1 MCSPEK
7 TRWFHS
13 PLISRCKKWTLH
25 ASISGMLIVLWVRDV
40 FISHWKCSRRQ
51 HKIALIQSISRKSFA
66 MAFLD
71 WYLSHMFLKKKL
83 VEGQLTPVHVLLEWS
98 ALGVS
103 HIHNCH
109 ILQVYI
115 EASETELFWQKQDSG
130 YHSHYWLGQYHAN
143 SQTLF
148 SVQAHAALID
158 FGTRQPLSFI
168 LHVFQLEGCNES

>member
-1 MCSPEK
+1 MISFTLDFSVQKVNTTCKYFWNVNCALGPGRFHFSLKMFSKTTQNSP
-7 TRWFHS
+7 S
-13 PLISRCKKWTLH
+13 PKYKQEIFCNGLSWL
-25 ASISGMLIVLWVRDV
+25 V
-40 FISHWKCSRRQ
+40 FIS
-51 HKIALIQSISRKSFA
+51 
-66 MAFLD
+66 
-71 WYLSHMFLKKKL
+71 YVLKKKL

-148 SVQAHAALID
+148 SVQAQAALID